1 VSLESVE
8 LWRPRRRGEGRGRAR
23 LVRAAAVVLL
33 IAGLALGALL
43 HRPVLLLGGLGGA
56 LALACFAGGG
66 AGERAAGAAGAGSP
80 SKRWSSRRPRRW
92 VPRLAADR
100 RGRTTPRVVPAGGR
114 RRGDRRVRP
123 GDGRTRAA

>member
-23 LVRAAAVVLL
+23 IVRAAAVVLL

-43 HRPVLLLGGLGGA
+43 HRPVFLLGGLGGA

-92 VPRLAADR
+92 VPRNAADR
-100 RGRTTPRVVPAGGR
+100 RGRTTGGR
-114 RRGDRRVRP
+114 RRADRRVR
-123 GDGRTRAA
+123 GGRTRAA